1 MHLLLLDLQSS
12 RFKGDTLYTSGQIAI
27 DPISGELVMEVLK

>member
-27 DPISGELVMEVLK
+27 DPISESWLWEVLK